1 MRGPGSAVAG
11 YVPVIVF
18 FGVAGAVGL
27 AFFAFWDR
35 VVGRIAGLTEPLR
48 LTLERAAIHIKA
60 EELAFIVLAAAVIP
74 WGLLVVFLK
83 PNILLGAALLALT
96 SVLAFFGTRAWVRH
110 RVAKRLG
117 AFNTQLETTL
127 RLIAG
132 ALRVGLGLR
141 QSLVTVVQDMGDP
154 TRIEFSRALSQ
165 THIGVSIYD
174 ALDQLCERMPSSEMT
189 MFTKAL
195 RVQSQTGGNLTRV
208 LENLADTIKQRR
220 RLARKI
226 RALTSEAVTTKYI
239 ITSLPIVVGA
249 FILIFEQDMRHG
261 LLMTTLGRICLGVV
275 LFLLALGWWLFDLL
289 SRLDI

>member
-1 MRGPGSAVAG
+1 MGAYAPLF
-11 YVPVIVF
+11 VF

-27 AFFAFWDR
+27 AFFAFYDR
-35 VVGRIAGLTEPLR
+35 LVSRIERFTEPLR
-48 LTLERAAIHIKA
+48 LVLERAAIRIKA
-60 EELAFIVLAAAVIP
+60 EQLAFGVLIAAVVP
-74 WGLLVVFLK
+74 WGLLIIFLK
-83 PNILLGAALLALT
+83 PSILIGLLLLLVTSGLAL
-96 SVLAFFGTRAWVRH
+96 FGTRAWVNY
-110 RVAKRLG
+110 RVKKRLG

-141 QSLVTVVQDMGDP
+141 QSLVTVVSDMADP
-154 TRIEFSRALSQ
+154 TRVEFSRVLSQ

-174 ALDQLCERMPSSEMT
+174 ALDQLAERMPSSEML
-189 MFTKAL
+189 MFTRAL

-239 ITSLPIVVGA
+239 ITGLPIGVGA
-249 FILIFEQDMRHG
+249 FIMIFEADMRHG
-261 LLMTTLGRICLGVV
+261 LLMTTVGRVCLGVV
-275 LFLLALGWWLFDLL
+275 FGLLAVGWWLFDRL
-289 SRLDI
+289 SQLDI